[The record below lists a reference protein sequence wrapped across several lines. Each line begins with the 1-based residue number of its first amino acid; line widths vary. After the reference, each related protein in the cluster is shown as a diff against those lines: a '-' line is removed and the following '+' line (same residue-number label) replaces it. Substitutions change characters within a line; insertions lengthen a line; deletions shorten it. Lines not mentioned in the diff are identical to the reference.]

1 MEKDSFF
8 SGSGRP
14 AGKRLDLESA
24 LFWRGLRSYVFHI
37 SAESQDSPSIKKVKA
52 LLSHP
57 DICFSVDELSRD
69 EASHVMDEDFR
80 GMQMDVHSLRIGKKR
95 IPKRLNHY
103 AEEVAELHHSI
114 KRGKAKIFQV
124 KVLID
129 ADKLDRASVKRILH
143 KVRELMHSR

>member
-37 SAESQDSPSIKKVKA
+37 SAESQDAPSIKKIRA

-57 DICFSVDELSRD
+57 DICFTIEELSRED
-69 EASHVMDEDFR
+69 ATHVMDKDFR
-80 GMQMDVHSLRIGKKR
+80 GMQTDIHSLRIGKKR

-103 AEEVAELHHSI
+103 AEEVAELHNSV
-114 KRGKAKIFQV
+114 KRKKRIYRV

-129 ADKLDRASVKRILH
+129 ADKMDRSYVKKIVH
-143 KVRELMHSR
+143 DVRELMHP